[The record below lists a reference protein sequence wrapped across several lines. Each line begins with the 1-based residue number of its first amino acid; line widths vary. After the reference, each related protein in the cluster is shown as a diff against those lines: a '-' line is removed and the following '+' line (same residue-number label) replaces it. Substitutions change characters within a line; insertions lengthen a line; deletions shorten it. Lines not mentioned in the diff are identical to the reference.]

1 MEPQVIPIETNKEL
15 QAKPDQPKPPV
26 TGKMPD
32 PKSIDVDTLTVTQRK
47 DLKDGLRYA
56 MTNSQQWLALGADIK
71 TIFYSIVEMIGRK
84 ESLRMLN
91 ISGQEYW
98 KSVDIPNSRKKENVR
113 FMKFKFDFYIPGT
126 NNCLSAV
133 KEWRYEDFR

>member
-1 MEPQVIPIETNKEL
+1 MEPQVIPIETKKEL
-15 QAKPDQPKPPV
+15 PAKPDQSKPPV

-32 PKSIDVDTLTVTQRK
+32 LKSIDFDTLTVTQRK

-56 MTNSQQWLALGADIK
+56 MTNSQQWSALGADIK
-71 TIFYSIVEMIGRK
+71 TIFYSVVEMIGRK
-84 ESLRMLN
+84 ESLQMLN

-98 KSVDIPNSRKKENVR
+98 KSVDVPNSRKKENVR